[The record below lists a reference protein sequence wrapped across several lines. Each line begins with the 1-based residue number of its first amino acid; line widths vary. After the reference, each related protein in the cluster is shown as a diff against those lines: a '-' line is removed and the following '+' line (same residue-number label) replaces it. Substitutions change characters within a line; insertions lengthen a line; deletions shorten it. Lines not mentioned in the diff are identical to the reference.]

1 MPRAVPGAASLS
13 SYPAP
18 TVPYVPVPPVRRSG
32 EPAFRQQSIDEI
44 GQPLATTTFVV
55 VDLETT
61 GGSPADAG
69 ITEIG
74 AVKVCGGE
82 VLGEFGTLVNPGLP
96 IPPFVAALTGITE
109 AMVAPAPALTEALPS
124 FLEFAR
130 GAVLVAHNA
139 PFDVG
144 FLKAAC
150 AKFGYPWPGFP
161 VVDTVTLARRALT
174 RDEVPNCKLATLAAH
189 FHTATQP
196 SHRALDDA
204 RATVDVLH
212 RLLERVGSHQVH
224 TLDELVEF
232 CRAVHPVQ
240 RRKRG
245 LADGLP
251 HAPGVYV
258 FRDGSGR
265 PLYVGTSRDIATR
278 VRSYFTAAETR
289 SRMTEML
296 TAAERVEA
304 VECAH
309 ALEAGV
315 RELRLI
321 ATHKPPYNRRS
332 KFPERVHWLKLTDEP
347 FPRLSI
353 VRKLADDA
361 GCYLGPFSSRRTA
374 ETAAAGVYDAVP
386 LRQCTRRLSV
396 RTASPA
402 CALAEI
408 GRCAAPCELQIAP
421 ADYARHADAFRDLVH
436 GDPAV
441 LVDRL
446 LARIGELATDQRY
459 EEAATVRGRLVALLR
474 AAVRLQ
480 RLRSLTS
487 IPELVAARRA
497 DDGGWELAVVRYGR
511 LAAAGTAPRGTAP
524 RPVLAAL
531 LATAETVRGGVGP
544 TPCAT
549 GEETELILA
558 FLNRPET
565 RLVESSGAGWCC
577 PASGAERFHVLLQKA
592 DAARSSTDPLSDR
605 GGPRTIHRP
614 TRATA

>member
-1 MPRAVPGAASLS
+1 LAK
-13 SYPAP
+13 
-18 TVPYVPVPPVRRSG
+18 PVP
-32 EPAFRQQSIDEI
+32 EYHQQSIDEI
-44 GQPLATTTFVV
+44 GRPLSATTFVV

-61 GGSPADAG
+61 GGAPADAG

-74 AVKVCGGE
+74 AVRVRGGE

-109 AMVAPAPALTEALPS
+109 AMVAPAPKLTEALPS

-150 AKFGYPWPGFP
+150 AQLGYPWPGFG

-174 RDEVPNCKLATLAAH
+174 RDEVPNCKLGTLARH
-189 FHTATQP
+189 FRAATQP
-196 SHRALDDA
+196 THRALDDA

-212 RLLERVGSHQVH
+212 GLLERVGSHRVH

-240 RRKRG
+240 RRKRA

-258 FRDGSGR
+258 FRDAADR
-265 PLYVGTSRDIATR
+265 PLYVGTSKDIATR

-289 SRMTEML
+289 ARMTEML
-296 TAAERVEA
+296 TAAVRVEA

-309 ALEAGV
+309 ALEASV

-321 ATHKPPYNRRS
+321 AAHKPPYNRRS

-353 VRKLADDA
+353 ARKLADDG
-361 GCYLGPFSSRRTA
+361 GCYLGPFSSRRMA

-386 LRQCTRRLSV
+386 LRQCTRTLSV

-402 CALAEI
+402 CALFEI
-408 GRCAAPCELQIAP
+408 GRCSAPCEHRIDP
-421 ADYARHADAFRDLVH
+421 DGYAVHADAFRDLAR

-446 LARIGELATDQRY
+446 LARIGSLAADLRY

-474 AAVRLQ
+474 AAVRMQ

-497 DDGGWELAVVRYGR
+497 DDGGWELAVVRFGR
-511 LAAAGTAPRGTAP
+511 LAAAGAAPPRTPP

-531 LATAETVRGGVGP
+531 RATAETVRGGPGP
-544 TPCAT
+544 TPCASA
-549 GEETELILA
+549 EETEQILT
-558 FLNRPET
+558 FLYRPET
-565 RLVESSGAGWCC
+565 RLVEVDPAGWSC
-577 PASGAERFHVLLQKA
+577 PATGAERFHSLLSKA
-592 DAARSSTDPLSDR
+592 DSARSAADPLSDNHA
-605 GGPRTIHRP
+605 PRTMHRP